1 MVCRCLGMMRGTLE
15 ASRAVHVHMAGSE
28 QGKADS
34 FILVDVL
41 GRGVGHGANSHI
53 SMSLE

>member
-1 MVCRCLGMMRGTLE
+1 MMRGTLE